1 MKSKEELKELKE
13 EYKTVCKKLKE
24 LSEDELKQV
33 AGGHIEYGLVYPY
46 PCPKCGGTMM
56 CIHDLELLVM
66 TDIHCIYCGY
76 YNPDEKI
83 TPYN

>member
-13 EYKTVCKKLKE
+13 EYKTACKKLKE

-33 AGGHIEYGLVYPY
+33 AGGHREYGAVYHS
-46 PCPKCGGTMM
+46 PCPKCGGTMI
-56 CIHDLELLVM
+56 CIDDYELLVM
-66 TDIHCIYCGY
+66 TDIHCLYCGY
-76 YNPDEKI
+76 YKPDEKI

>member
-33 AGGHIEYGLVYPY
+33 AGGHIEYGLVYHS

-56 CIHDLELLVM
+56 CIHDLERLVI
-66 TDIHCIYCGY
+66 TDIHCLYCGY